1 MRTLPEIIALLD
13 ALEHEKADNLEDQDL
28 DFKQWDRHSRDEAI
42 STVIEYAVCMANG
55 GGGTVVF
62 GVHDKII
69 GRKKA
74 ILGVP
79 LYVDPNILK
88 KLVYDATDPKITP
101 VFEEIIVPEGTG
113 RILVMHVFGG
123 MAPYSDTGGSAKI
136 RIGNDCKP
144 LTGSM
149 RRKVMVETGESDY
162 TAELIPGR
170 MEEHLS
176 PTAVEAVRKWAAKV
190 KAPEDLL
197 KLTDSDLA
205 SSLGLT
211 KGNQIVRAG
220 LMLFGKE
227 SSIKEHAR
235 HYRWTHLRMKDD
247 TEYTDRMD
255 GGDAFLIAIDRIF
268 DRIMAD
274 NPLTTVI
281 HGMFHFEYRRYPEIV
296 LREALMNAFCHA
308 DFRIESPILIKQFQ
322 DRIEMSNPG
331 ELIGGITP
339 ENILRHGPVARNPM
353 LVGALT
359 QLRLV
364 NRSNLGVPRM
374 YKEMLIEG
382 KEPPIID
389 ETGEAVKVTLNAG
402 EFSPAFRAFVENEGK
417 SGKGLTIDHLLIL
430 RYLASHREIDTKK
443 ATFIIQRNERQALDI
458 LHEMEHDRHFLE
470 HGGTGRS
477 TYWALSPALHRL
489 LNLSGHPDG
498 DKRMDWEA
506 AKATVLSVLRK
517 RRGAADNALMNEDI
531 RKITHLD
538 RFQVSR
544 LMKEMRGE
552 HSEIQLDGA
561 GRGSKYL
568 YQEKRKKA

>member
-1 MRTLPEIIALLD
+1 
-13 ALEHEKADNLEDQDL
+13 
-28 DFKQWDRHSRDEAI
+28 
-42 STVIEYAVCMANG
+42 
-55 GGGTVVF
+55 
-62 GVHDKII
+62 
-69 GRKKA
+69 
-74 ILGVP
+74 
-79 LYVDPNILK
+79 
-88 KLVYDATDPKITP
+88 
-101 VFEEIIVPEGTG
+101 
-113 RILVMHVFGG
+113 
-123 MAPYSDTGGSAKI
+123 
-136 RIGNDCKP
+136 
-144 LTGSM
+144 
-149 RRKVMVETGESDY
+149 
-162 TAELIPGR
+162 
-170 MEEHLS
+170 
-176 PTAVEAVRKWAAKV
+176 
-190 KAPEDLL
+190 
-197 KLTDSDLA
+197 
-205 SSLGLT
+205 
-211 KGNQIVRAG
+211 
-220 LMLFGKE
+220 MLFGKE
-227 SSIKEHAR
+227 SSIKEHIP
-235 HYRWTHLRMKDD
+235 HYHWTHLRMQDD

-255 GGDAFLIAIDRIF
+255 GSNAFLIAIDRIF

-274 NPLTTVI
+274 NPLTTVV

-308 DFRIESPILIKQFQ
+308 DFRIESPILIKQLRG
-322 DRIEMSNPG
+322 RIEMSNPG

-402 EFSPAFRAFVENEGK
+402 EFSPPFRAFVEEEGK
-417 SGKGLTIDHLLIL
+417 TGKGLTIDHLLII

-443 ATFIIQRNERQALDI
+443 ASFITQRNERQALDI

-470 HGGTGRS
+470 RGGTGRS
-477 TYWALSPALHRL
+477 TYWALTPGLHRS

-498 DKRMDWEA
+498 DSRMDWEA
-506 AKATVLSVLRK
+506 AKAAVLSVLRK
-517 RRGAADNALMNEDI
+517 RRGTTDNSLMNEDI

-544 LMKEMRGE
+544 LMKEMRRE
-552 HSEIQLDGA
+552 HSEIHLKGV

-568 YQEKRKKA
+568 YLEKIKNP